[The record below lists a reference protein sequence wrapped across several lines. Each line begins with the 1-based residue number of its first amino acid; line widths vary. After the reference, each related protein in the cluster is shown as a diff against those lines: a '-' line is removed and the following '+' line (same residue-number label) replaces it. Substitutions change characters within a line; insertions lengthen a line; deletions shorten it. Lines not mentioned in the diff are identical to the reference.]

1 MKPGTSILSRNSLT
15 ETQNIY
21 IFCIIVVLVKAKKYP
36 MIRKLSFILTNL
48 VVKRKLAVNKTAVF
62 TIIYMYRLKNYIRER
77 RDLNPRPS
85 A

>member
-48 VVKRKLAVNKTAVF
+48 VVKRKLAMNKTAAF
-62 TIIYMYRLKNYIRER
+62 TIIYMYRLKDYIRER